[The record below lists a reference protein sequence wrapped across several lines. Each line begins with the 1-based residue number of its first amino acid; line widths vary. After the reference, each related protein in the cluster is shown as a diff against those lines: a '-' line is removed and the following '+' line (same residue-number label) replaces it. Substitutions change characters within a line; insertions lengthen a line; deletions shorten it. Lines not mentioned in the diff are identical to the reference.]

1 MKKIIMI
8 SGLMFACIAEANCFD
23 QPKYDLQ
30 YNLEHG
36 RLIFDMGNVKQ
47 NPQQKQTPT
56 YNIDNERLI
65 FDTNQDISNNYRGKK
80 N

>member
-23 QPKYDLQ
+23 QPKYNLQ
-30 YNLEHG
+30 YNLERG
-36 RLIFDMGNVKQ
+36 KLILDTKQ
-47 NPQQKQTPT
+47 TQQNSKQKQTQT
-56 YNIDNERLI
+56 YNIDNGRLI
-65 FDTNQDISNNYRGKK
+65 FDTNRDISNNYRGKK